1 MTHDARER
9 RFESRLALALVLG
22 GFAASVTA
30 CGRHASAAECAA
42 LLDRYTELLVRQED
56 PKASEIVIA
65 QQKERT
71 RAKAEK
77 DAAFASCPKEVSAK
91 GAMCA
96 MKAVNVDEFEKCLE

>member
-1 MTHDARER
+1 MSRAARER
-9 RFESRLALALVLG
+9 VTAPRGALALAWLAV
-22 GFAASVTA
+22 SVATG

-42 LLDRYTELLVRQED
+42 LLDRYVELLVRQED
-56 PKASEIVIA
+56 PKASEIEVA

-71 RAKAEK
+71 RAKAQK
-77 DAAFASCPKEVSAK
+77 DAAFASCPNEVTAK